1 MGKGNTHIPMGDLL
15 RYNPGAAVASF
26 PIVRTNSYG
35 RMMISAQMNT
45 HDRLVRNALARTDHK
60 ISNVVLAQMEYNR
73 KMEKWKPGY
82 NELQRKAMDDSIL
95 ARLIRDAKHQCDER
109 LDSHIK
115 RFKKN
120 RSKNP
125 RYKPGWLE
133 AYSNSKTMA
142 VHEELLKK
150 AKPRID
156 CEPPQKALQFR
167 GFLRACKFT
176 RGGFKRQDTSK
187 HKAKDMTRGVKL
199 PPMEDV
205 PGVEEL
211 SSKEKAALQ
220 NEIENKYGMI
230 VFESQ
235 MCGASSDDVRLLYAK
250 SNKLEVDD
258 HYNIQREL
266 SRTPE
271 LSPTQPLTQTV
282 NDSLYRNMTPEPQPQ
297 AQTPS
302 PQPPV
307 QEQEPA
313 PEPEVQ
319 VATETKVVNVD
330 L

>member
-1 MGKGNTHIPMGDLL
+1 
-15 RYNPGAAVASF
+15 
-26 PIVRTNSYG
+26 
-35 RMMISAQMNT
+35 
-45 HDRLVRNALARTDHK
+45 
-60 ISNVVLAQMEYNR
+60 
-73 KMEKWKPGY
+73 
-82 NELQRKAMDDSIL
+82 
-95 ARLIRDAKHQCDER
+95 
-109 LDSHIK
+109 
-115 RFKKN
+115 
-120 RSKNP
+120 
-125 RYKPGWLE
+125 
-133 AYSNSKTMA
+133 MA

-220 NEIENKYGMI
+220 NEIENKYGMM

-282 NDSLYRNMTPEPQPQ
+282 NDSLVSELFVFTARQARLTFAALQYRNMTPEPRPQ
-297 AQTPS
+297 AQAPS